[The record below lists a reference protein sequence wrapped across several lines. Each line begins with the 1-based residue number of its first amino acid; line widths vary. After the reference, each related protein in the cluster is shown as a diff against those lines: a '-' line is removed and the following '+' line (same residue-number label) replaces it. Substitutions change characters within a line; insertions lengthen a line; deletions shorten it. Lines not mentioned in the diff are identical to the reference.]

1 MLTVEIN
8 LEQGSQMTSMLIWML
23 GIGFSISSLVL
34 TAAMK
39 IPYAHMAIAAFI
51 SILVALAAFSELR
64 KPDLTRDEMSVVV
77 GTNLR
82 HMGLIWSWGAIGL
95 LVTYAFKI
103 LEWREW
109 LHFFVAFIVL
119 AGLTYFLAI
128 TFSNDGQGKENDPTM
143 IRIARGFAMF
153 IIAAMLISM
162 IGLLIDGKMWR
173 FSTVAGQRPGSQ
185 DWAANNIFFFG
196 ALAQAAVA
204 WNVLKLLERLQK

>member
-1 MLTVEIN
+1 
-8 LEQGSQMTSMLIWML
+8 MTSMLIWML

-39 IPYAHMAIAAFI
+39 IPYAHMAVAAFI
-51 SILVALAAFSELR
+51 SLLVALAALSELR
-64 KPDLTRDEMSVVV
+64 KPVMTSEEMSTMV

-95 LVTYAFKI
+95 LVTYGFKI

-109 LHFFVAFIVL
+109 LHFFVAFVVL
-119 AGLTYFLAI
+119 AGLTYFLAV
-128 TFSNDGQGKENDPTM
+128 TFTNDGQGKEHDATM
-143 IRIARGFAMF
+143 IRIARGFSMF
-153 IIAAMLISM
+153 IVAAMLITM
-162 IGLLIDGKMWR
+162 IGLILDGKMWR
-173 FSTVAGQRPGSQ
+173 FATVAGQRPGWQ

-204 WNVLKLLERLQK
+204 WNVLKLLERLQKKTHGAGEAV